1 MTSRDRVYRKP
12 DRLLRACQYAMQV
25 LEPRTL
31 EQVADRLGISGREAR
46 RWRVYARAM
55 GWDVLGVHAN
65 RSYLQSIR
73 GWDQKSASRVSV
85 TLDGRE
91 VYADSGA
98 VYFGDTD
105 EPVDEEGARAVTII
119 CGDLLCW
126 VHDGE

>member
-1 MTSRDRVYRKP
+1 M
-12 DRLLRACQYAMQV
+12 
-25 LEPRTL
+25 
-31 EQVADRLGISGREAR
+31 
-46 RWRVYARAM
+46 YARAM